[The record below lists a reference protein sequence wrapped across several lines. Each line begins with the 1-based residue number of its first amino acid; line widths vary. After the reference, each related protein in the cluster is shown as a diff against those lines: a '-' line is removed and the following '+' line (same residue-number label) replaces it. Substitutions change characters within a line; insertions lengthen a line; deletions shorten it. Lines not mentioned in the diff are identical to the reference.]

1 MHRQRVEDAMAT
13 REIKTGDPGIDPAT
27 GEYRVIGRGQT
38 FKSITEKISR
48 IVLTPHTPLGFLAIF
63 GIAGAGT
70 TMLLVALVWL
80 FLKGVGIWAIT
91 QPVAWGF
98 AIINF
103 VWWIGIGHAGTLI
116 SAILLLFKQQWR
128 NSISRF
134 AEAMTIFAVI
144 CAGLFPLI
152 HVGRPWLGYWLFPL
166 PFTMTV
172 WPQFR
177 SPLLWDVF
185 AVSTYATISVVFWYV
200 GMIPDFGTF
209 RDRADSKFARY
220 FYGLMSMGWRGS
232 IRHWM
237 RYETAALLLSGLA
250 TPLVLSVHTVISF
263 DFAVAVLPG
272 WHTTI
277 FPPYFVA
284 GAIYSGFAMVL
295 TLAIP
300 LRKFYHLEQLVTERH
315 IDNMG
320 KLMLTT
326 GFIVAYGYGMEAFM
340 AWYSASH
347 WEAFTFWNR
356 AFGPMGWSYWAL
368 ITCNL
373 AIPLTTLWSRRL
385 RTSIPFMFALS
396 IIVNTGM
403 WLERFVI
410 IVTSLYRDFLPSA
423 WGTYRGTKWDY
434 MTFVGTLGF
443 FTFLFLLFV
452 RFLPMIP
459 MNEIRILLPQAK
471 IKPKS
476 AVEAGD

>member
-1 MHRQRVEDAMAT
+1 MAT
-13 REIKTGDPGIDPAT
+13 KDAPVNNPMVDPVT
-27 GEYRVIGRGQT
+27 EELRVIAPGHT
-38 FKSITEKISR
+38 FKSVTEEVSR
-48 IVLTPHTPLGFLAIF
+48 IVLTSHTPLGWWFGFALAGGVV
-63 GIAGAGT
+63 GI
-70 TMLLVALVWL
+70 LLVALTWL
-80 FLKGVGIWAIT
+80 FLKGVGIWGIS

-116 SAILLLFKQQWR
+116 SAILLLFKQSWR

-134 AEAMTIFAVI
+134 AEAMTIFAVM
-144 CAGLFPLI
+144 CAALFPLI
-152 HVGRPWLGYWLFPL
+152 HVGRPWLGYWLLPL
-166 PFTMTV
+166 PLTMDV

-177 SPLLWDVF
+177 SPLMWDTF

-200 GMIPDFGTF
+200 GMVPDFGTF
-209 RDRADSKFARY
+209 RDRAKTKLAQY
-220 FYGLMSMGWRGS
+220 FYGLLSLGWRGS
-232 IRHWM
+232 VRHWVQ
-237 RYETAALLLSGLA
+237 YETASLLLAGLA

-300 LRKFYHLEQLVTERH
+300 LRKFYHLEKLVTERH
-315 IDNMG
+315 IDNCG
-320 KLMLTT
+320 KLMLVT
-326 GFIVAYGYGMEAFM
+326 GFIVGYGYAMEAFM
-340 AWYSASH
+340 AWYSADH

-356 AFGPMGWSYWAL
+356 AFGPMGWSYWTL

-373 AIPLTTLWSRRL
+373 AIPLTTLWSRKL
-385 RTSIPFMFALS
+385 RNHILFMFILS

-403 WLERFVI
+403 WFERFVI
-410 IVTSLYRDFLPSA
+410 IVTSLTRDFLPSA
-423 WGTYRGTKWDY
+423 WGTYRATKWDY
-434 MTFVGTLGF
+434 MTFFGTVAF
-443 FTFLFLLFV
+443 FTFLFMLFV

-459 MNEIRILLPQAK
+459 MNEVRLLVPQSKVKAK
-471 IKPKS
+471 
-476 AVEAGD
+476 VGD

>member
-1 MHRQRVEDAMAT
+1 MAT
-13 REIKTGDPGIDPAT
+13 PEVKIDERRIDPAT
-27 GEYRVIGRGQT
+27 GEFRVIAPGETLR
-38 FKSITEKISR
+38 SVTEKVTR
-48 IVLTPHTPLGFLAIF
+48 LVLTPHTPLGWFAIF
-63 GIAGAGT
+63 SIAGAGT
-70 TMLLVALVWL
+70 TMLMVALTWL
-80 FLKGVGIWAIT
+80 FLKGVGIWAVS

-116 SAILLLFKQQWR
+116 SAILLLFKQSWR

-134 AEAMTIFAVI
+134 AEAMTIFAVM
-144 CAGLFPLI
+144 CAALFPMI
-152 HVGRPWLGYWLFPL
+152 HVGRPWLGYWLLPL
-166 PFTMTV
+166 PFTMDV

-177 SPLLWDVF
+177 SPLMWDTF
-185 AVSTYATISVVFWYV
+185 AVSTYAIISVVFWYV
-200 GMIPDFGTF
+200 GMVPDFGTF
-209 RDRADSKFARY
+209 RDRSESKVSQY
-220 FYGLMSMGWRGS
+220 FYGILSLGWRGS
-232 IRHWM
+232 IKHWM
-237 RYETAALLLSGLA
+237 RYETASLLLAGLA

-300 LRKFYHLEQLVTERH
+300 LRKFYHLENLVTERH
-315 IDNMG
+315 IDNCG
-320 KLMLTT
+320 KLMLIT
-326 GFIVAYGYGMEAFM
+326 GFIVGYGYGMEAFM
-340 AWYSASH
+340 SWYSADH

-356 AFGPMGWSYWAL
+356 AFGPMGWSYWTL

-373 AIPLTTLWSRRL
+373 VIPLTLLWSRRL
-385 RTSIPFMFALS
+385 RHNMLFMFILS
-396 IIVNTGM
+396 IVVNTGM
-403 WLERFVI
+403 WFERFVI
-410 IVTSLYRDFLPSA
+410 IVTSLTRDFLPSA

-434 MTFVGTLGF
+434 MTFWGTVAM

-459 MNEIRILLPQAK
+459 MNEVRLLLPQSK
-471 IKPKS
+471 VRPKVK
-476 AVEAGD
+476 AEAGD